1 MGAPTETKTMLTL
14 AEISALVGGRVV
26 GDEALPVVDV
36 RPVDEADSEELG
48 FLASRRYVRYVATS
62 RARALLVA
70 ADLEGQVGEGRSLVV
85 VDDAHRALYELL
97 RNLHPDAPTPAEI
110 HPTAVLGRGVEL
122 GENVGIGPYAV
133 LGDGVHVGSG
143 TRVGAHVVVGR
154 DARVGKDCLLHPQ
167 VVLYPRTV
175 VGDRVILHSGARI
188 GVDGFGWA
196 FVEGAPRKMPH
207 VGRAVLE
214 DDVEIG
220 ANSTVD
226 RGSIGDTVVGRSAKL
241 DNLVHLAHNVRLG
254 AMSLLAALVG
264 IAGST
269 RVGRGVLMGGQAGVI
284 NHLEI
289 GDGAQIAAAAK
300 VMRDVPAGAVVSGYP
315 ARPNREYLRKEAHL
329 ERLPKLVDRV
339 QALESLVASRGGP
352 ASEE

>member
-1 MGAPTETKTMLTL
+1 MGAPTESKKALTL
-14 AEISALVGGRVV
+14 AEISALVRGRVV
-26 GDEALPVVDV
+26 GDEALTVVDV
-36 RPVDEADSEELG
+36 RPVDEASSEELG
-48 FLASRRYVRYVATS
+48 FLASRRYVRYVDDS

-85 VDDAHRALYELL
+85 VEDAHRALYELL
-97 RNLHPDAPTPAEI
+97 RTLHPDAPAPADI

-122 GENVGIGPYAV
+122 GEDVGIGPYAV
-133 LGDGVHVGSG
+133 LEDGVRVGSG
-143 TRVGAHVVVGR
+143 TRIGAHVVIGR
-154 DARVGKDCLLHPQ
+154 DAVVGQDCLLHPQ

-175 VGDRVILHSGARI
+175 VGHRAILHSGARI

-196 FVEGAPRKMPH
+196 FVDGAPRKMPH
-207 VGRAVLE
+207 VGRAILE
-214 DDVEIG
+214 DDVEVG

-289 GDGAQIAAAAK
+289 GDGAQIAAAGK

-329 ERLPKLVDRV
+329 ERLPKLAERV
-339 QALESLVASRGGP
+339 KALESLVGNRGAAAP
-352 ASEE
+352 EE